1 MYRVAPPPG
10 SVSPIFLP
18 DSMENLIKGQRLA
31 LSGLVTGNIVQLGL
45 ASAGVA
51 LDFACFGLDASGKLS
66 DDRYMTFFN
75 QPRTPCGGVE
85 TSAPSGDAAGFSY
98 QLDRLPA
105 SIERLVVTAAIDGDA
120 TMAQLGNG
128 HLRLLDGGREL
139 ARFTFAGSD
148 FAQEKAVMLGEFYR
162 KDGGWRFMAVGQGFN
177 GGLDALVAH
186 FGGVVAQAAAEPA
199 PPPKI
204 SLSKISLTK
213 AGQTHKVSLEKGAGA
228 PKKLT
233 VKASWVDNGDGDDDN
248 DDLDLRVG
256 ILLPNGQM
264 RFIQAPDTAGSFDA
278 MPYVRHLG
286 DVAGAAGKE
295 PATETVEVNP
305 ALAQHY
311 GGTVGLVFS
320 VYSAVANGA
329 VSVASMRPKMVMQ
342 YGEQIVECAFDF
354 RLSKAADDDT
364 VYTYVIGMAR
374 ITPDSIILEPSGKTS
389 EPGSEATPWLSW
401 QGENLQLAF
410 NGPVVFKGE
419 DKEDEDDCNA
429 DNPRRYIA

>member
-1 MYRVAPPPG
+1 
-10 SVSPIFLP
+10 
-18 DSMENLIKGQRLA
+18 MENLIKGQRLA
-31 LSGLVTGNIVQLGL
+31 LSGLVTGNVVQLGL
-45 ASAGVA
+45 SSAGVPV
-51 LDFACFGLDASGKLS
+51 DFACFGLNAASKLS

-85 TSAPSGDAAGFSY
+85 ASAPSGDAAGFSY
-98 QLDRLPA
+98 HLDRLPA
-105 SIERLVVTAAIDGDA
+105 FIERLVVTAAIDGA
-120 TMAQLGNG
+120 VTMAQLRSGY
-128 HLRLLDGGREL
+128 LRLMDGGREL
-139 ARFTFAGSD
+139 ARYTYAGAD

-186 FGGVVAQAAAEPA
+186 FGGEVAQTVAEPA
-199 PPPKI
+199 PSPKI
-204 SLSKISLTK
+204 APLKISLTK

-228 PKKLT
+228 PGKLT
-233 VKASWVDNGDGDDDN
+233 VKATWVDNGDGDDDN

-256 ILLPNGQM
+256 ILLPNGKM
-264 RFIQAPDTAGSFDA
+264 RFIQAPDTPGNFGA
-278 MPYVRHLG
+278 MPFVRHLG
-286 DVAGAAGKE
+286 DVVSASGKE

-305 ALAQHY
+305 ALAKHY

-342 YGEQIVECAFDF
+342 YGAQIVECAYDF
-354 RLSKAADDDT
+354 RLSKAAEDDS
-364 VYTYVIGMAR
+364 VYTYVIGIAR
-374 ITPDSIILEPSGKTS
+374 VTQDSIILEPSGKTS
-389 EPGSEATPWLSW
+389 EPQSEATPWLSW
-401 QGENLQLAF
+401 QGENLRLAF

-419 DKEDEDDCNA
+419 NKEDEDAFNA

>member
-1 MYRVAPPPG
+1 
-10 SVSPIFLP
+10 
-18 DSMENLIKGQRLA
+18 MENLIKGQRLA
-31 LSGLVTGNIVQLGL
+31 LSGLVTGNVLQLGI
-45 ASAGVA
+45 SNAGLA
-51 LDFACFGLDASGKLS
+51 LDFACFGLDAGGKLS

-85 TSAPSGDAAGFSY
+85 TQAPAGDAAGFSY

-120 TMAQLGNG
+120 TMAQLGSG
-128 HLRLLDGGREL
+128 YLRLLDGAREL
-139 ARFTFAGSD
+139 ARFAYAGAD

-162 KDGGWRFMAVGQGFN
+162 KDGAWRFMAVGQGFN

-186 FGGVVAQAAAEPA
+186 FGGEVAQPAAAPA
-199 PPPKI
+199 PAPKI

-233 VKASWVDNGDGDDDN
+233 VKATWVDNGDGDDDN

-264 RFIQAPDTAGSFDA
+264 RFIQAPDTPGNFDA
-278 MPYVRHLG
+278 MPFVRHMG
-286 DVAGAAGKE
+286 DVAGASGKE

-305 ALAQHY
+305 ALALHY
-311 GGTVGLVFS
+311 GGSVGLVFS
-320 VYSAVANGA
+320 VYSALANGA

-389 EPGSEATPWLSW
+389 DPGSEATPWLSW
-401 QGENLQLAF
+401 QGDSLQLAF

-419 DKEDEDDCNA
+419 DKDDEDDFNA
-429 DNPRRYIA
+429 DNPRRYIP

>member
-1 MYRVAPPPG
+1 
-10 SVSPIFLP
+10 
-18 DSMENLIKGQRLA
+18 MENLIKGQRLA
-31 LSGLVTGNIVQLGL
+31 LSGLVTDNAVQLGIKN
-45 ASAGVA
+45 AGLA
-51 LDFACFGLDASGKLS
+51 LDFACFGLDAHGKLS

-85 TSAPSGDAAGFSY
+85 AAVPPGDAAGFSY

-105 SIERLVVTAAIDGDA
+105 SIERLVVTAAIDGAA
-120 TMAQLGNG
+120 TMAQLGSG
-128 HLRLLDGGREL
+128 YLRLLDGGREL
-139 ARFTFAGSD
+139 ARFAYGGAD

-162 KDGGWRFMAVGQGFN
+162 KEGGWRFMAVGQGFN

-186 FGGVVAQAAAEPA
+186 FGGEVAQADAAPA
-199 PPPKI
+199 PAPKI

-233 VKASWVDNGDGDDDN
+233 VKATWVDNGDGDDDN

-264 RFIQAPDTAGSFDA
+264 RFIQAPDTAGSFER

-286 DVAGAAGKE
+286 DVAGASGKE

-320 VYSAVANGA
+320 VYSALANGA

-374 ITPDSIILEPSGKTS
+374 VTPDSIILEPSGKTS

-401 QGENLQLAF
+401 QGVSLHLAF

-419 DKEDEDDCNA
+419 DKDDEDDFNA

>member
-1 MYRVAPPPG
+1 
-10 SVSPIFLP
+10 
-18 DSMENLIKGQRLA
+18 MENLIKGQRLA
-31 LSGLVTGNIVQLGL
+31 LSGLVMGNVVQLGL
-45 ASAGVA
+45 SSAGVPV
-51 LDFACFGLDASGKLS
+51 DFACFGLNAASKLS

-85 TSAPSGDAAGFSY
+85 ASAPSGDAAGFSY
-98 QLDRLPA
+98 HLDRLPA
-105 SIERLVVTAAIDGDA
+105 FIERLVVTAAIDGA
-120 TMAQLGNG
+120 VTMAQLRSGY
-128 HLRLLDGGREL
+128 LRLMDGGREL
-139 ARFTFAGSD
+139 ARYTYAGAD

-186 FGGVVAQAAAEPA
+186 FGGEAAQTVAEPA
-199 PPPKI
+199 PSPKI
-204 SLSKISLTK
+204 APLKISLTK

-228 PKKLT
+228 PSKLT
-233 VKASWVDNGDGDDDN
+233 VKATWVDNGDGDDDN

-256 ILLPNGQM
+256 ILLPNGKM
-264 RFIQAPDTAGSFDA
+264 RFIQAPDTPGNFGA
-278 MPYVRHLG
+278 MPFVRHLG
-286 DVAGAAGKE
+286 DVVSASGKE

-305 ALAQHY
+305 ALAKHY

-342 YGEQIVECAFDF
+342 YGAQIVECAYDF
-354 RLSKAADDDT
+354 RLSKAAEDDS

-374 ITPDSIILEPSGKTS
+374 VTQDSIILEPSGKTS
-389 EPGSEATPWLSW
+389 EPQSEATPWLSW
-401 QGENLQLAF
+401 QGENLRLAF

-419 DKEDEDDCNA
+419 NKEDEDAFNA

>member
-1 MYRVAPPPG
+1 
-10 SVSPIFLP
+10 
-18 DSMENLIKGQRLA
+18 MENLIKGQRLA
-31 LSGLVTGNIVQLGL
+31 LSGLFTGNVVQLGL
-45 ASAGVA
+45 SSAGVPV
-51 LDFACFGLDASGKLS
+51 DFACFGLNAASKLS

-85 TSAPSGDAAGFSY
+85 ASAQSGDAAGFSY
-98 QLDRLPA
+98 HLDRLPA
-105 SIERLVVTAAIDGDA
+105 FIERLVVTAAIDGA
-120 TMAQLGNG
+120 VTMAQLRSGY
-128 HLRLLDGGREL
+128 LRLMDGGREL
-139 ARFTFAGSD
+139 ARYTYAGAD

-186 FGGVVAQAAAEPA
+186 FGGEVAQTVAEPA
-199 PPPKI
+199 TSPKI
-204 SLSKISLTK
+204 APLKISLTK

-228 PKKLT
+228 PSKLT
-233 VKASWVDNGDGDDDN
+233 VKATWVDNGDGDDDN

-256 ILLPNGQM
+256 ILLPNGKM
-264 RFIQAPDTAGSFDA
+264 RFIQAPDTPGNFGA
-278 MPYVRHLG
+278 MPFVRHLG
-286 DVAGAAGKE
+286 DVVSASGKE

-305 ALAQHY
+305 ALAKHY

-342 YGEQIVECAFDF
+342 YGEQIVECAYDF
-354 RLSKAADDDT
+354 RLSKAAEDDS

-374 ITPDSIILEPSGKTS
+374 VSQDSIILEPSGKTS
-389 EPGSEATPWLSW
+389 EPQSEATPWLSW
-401 QGENLQLAF
+401 QGENLRLAF

-419 DKEDEDDCNA
+419 NKEDEDAFNA

>member
-1 MYRVAPPPG
+1 
-10 SVSPIFLP
+10 
-18 DSMENLIKGQRLA
+18 MENLIKGQRLA
-31 LSGLVTGNIVQLGL
+31 LSGLVAGNAVQLGL
-45 ASAGVA
+45 AGAGLA
-51 LDFACFGLDASGKLS
+51 LDFACFGLDAAGKLA
-66 DDRYMTFFN
+66 DERYMTFFN

-85 TSAPSGDAAGFSY
+85 AAAPSGDAAGFRF

-105 SIERLVVTAAIDGDA
+105 AIERLVVTAAVDGAA
-120 TMAQLGNG
+120 TMAQLGSG

-139 ARFTFAGSD
+139 ARFAFAGAD
-148 FAQEKAVMLGEFYR
+148 FAQEKAVMLFELYR
-162 KDGGWRFMAVGQGFN
+162 KDGGWRCMAVGQGFN

-186 FGGVVAQAAAEPA
+186 FGGEVAQPAAEPA
-199 PPPKI
+199 PAPKI

-213 AGQTHKVSLEKGAGA
+213 AGQMHQVSLEKGAGA

-233 VKASWVDNGDGDDDN
+233 VKATWVDNGDGDDDN

-264 RFIQAPDTAGSFDA
+264 RFIQAPDTPGSFDS
-278 MPYVRHLG
+278 MPFVRHLG
-286 DVAGAAGKE
+286 DVAGASGKE

-305 ALAQHY
+305 ALARHY

-320 VYSAVANGA
+320 VYSALANGA

-342 YGEQIVECAFDF
+342 YGEQVVECDFDF
-354 RLSKAADDDT
+354 RLSKAAEDDT
-364 VYTYVIGMAR
+364 VYIYVIGMAR

-401 QGENLQLAF
+401 QGEHLQLAF

-419 DKEDEDDCNA
+419 DKEDEDDFNA

>member
-1 MYRVAPPPG
+1 
-10 SVSPIFLP
+10 
-18 DSMENLIKGQRLA
+18 MENLIKGQRLA
-31 LSGLVTGNIVQLGL
+31 LSGLVTGNAVQLGINN
-45 ASAGVA
+45 AGLA
-51 LDFACFGLDASGKLS
+51 LDFACFGLDAAGKLA
-66 DDRYMTFFN
+66 DERYMTFFN

-85 TSAPSGDAAGFSY
+85 TNVPPGDAAGFRY

-105 SIERLVVTAAIDGDA
+105 SIERLVVTAAIDGAA
-120 TMAQLGNG
+120 TMAQLGSG
-128 HLRLLDGGREL
+128 CLRLLDGGREV
-139 ARFTFAGSD
+139 ARFAYAGAD

-162 KDGGWRFMAVGQGFN
+162 KDGAWRFMAVGQGFN

-186 FGGVVAQAAAEPA
+186 FGGEVAQANAAPA
-199 PPPKI
+199 PAPKI

-228 PKKLT
+228 PTRLT
-233 VKASWVDNGDGDDDN
+233 VKATWVDNGDGDDDN

-278 MPYVRHLG
+278 MPFVRHLG
-286 DVAGAAGKE
+286 DVAGASGKE

-320 VYSAVANGA
+320 VYSALANGA

-374 ITPDSIILEPSGKTS
+374 VTPDSIILEPSGKTS
-389 EPGSEATPWLSW
+389 DPGSEATPWLSW
-401 QGENLQLAF
+401 QGDGLQLAF

-419 DKEDEDDCNA
+419 DKDDEDDFNA

>member
-1 MYRVAPPPG
+1 
-10 SVSPIFLP
+10 
-18 DSMENLIKGQRLA
+18 MENLIKGQRLA
-31 LSGLVTGNIVQLGL
+31 LSGFVTGNVVQLGL
-45 ASAGVA
+45 ASAGVP
-51 LDFACFGLDASGKLS
+51 LDFACFGLDAAGKLS

-85 TSAPSGDAAGFSY
+85 AAAPSGDAAGFSY
-98 QLDRLPA
+98 QLERLPV
-105 SIERLVVTAAIDGDA
+105 SIDRLVVTAAIDGDA
-120 TMAQLGNG
+120 TMAQLGSG
-128 HLRLLDGGREL
+128 YLRLLDGGREL
-139 ARFTFAGSD
+139 ARFAYAGAD

-186 FGGVVAQAAAEPA
+186 FGGVVAQTQAEPA
-199 PPPKI
+199 PAPKI

-228 PKKLT
+228 PKKLI

-256 ILLPNGQM
+256 ILLPDGRM

-286 DVAGAAGKE
+286 DVVGAAGKE

-305 ALAQHY
+305 ALAQQY

-320 VYSAVANGA
+320 VYSALANGA

-354 RLSKAADDDT
+354 RLSKAAEDDT

-374 ITPDSIILEPSGKTS
+374 ITADSIILEPSGKTS

-419 DKEDEDDCNA
+419 DKEDEDDFNA

>member
-1 MYRVAPPPG
+1 
-10 SVSPIFLP
+10 
-18 DSMENLIKGQRLA
+18 MENLIKGQRLA
-31 LSGLVTGNIVQLGL
+31 LSGLVTGNVVQLGL

-51 LDFACFGLDASGKLS
+51 LDFACFGLDAAGKLS
-66 DDRYMTFFN
+66 DERYMTFFN

-85 TSAPSGDAAGFSY
+85 ASAPAGDLAGFSY
-98 QLDRLPA
+98 QLERLPA

-120 TMAQLGNG
+120 TMAQLGSG
-128 HLRLLDGGREL
+128 YLRLLDGGREL
-139 ARFTFAGSD
+139 ARYAYGGAD

-177 GGLDALVAH
+177 GGLDSLVAH
-186 FGGVVAQAAAEPA
+186 FGGEVAQAAPEAA
-199 PPPKI
+199 AKI

-228 PKKLT
+228 PKKLI

-286 DVAGAAGKE
+286 DVAGASGKE

-305 ALAQHY
+305 ALAHHY

-320 VYSAVANGA
+320 VYSALANGA

-342 YGEQIVECAFDF
+342 YGEQTVECAFDF
-354 RLSKAADDDT
+354 RLSKAAEDDT

-374 ITPDSIILEPSGKTS
+374 VTGDSIILEPSGKTS

-419 DKEDEDDCNA
+419 DKEDEDDFNA

>member
-1 MYRVAPPPG
+1 
-10 SVSPIFLP
+10 
-18 DSMENLIKGQRLA
+18 MENLIKGQRLA
-31 LSGLVTGNIVQLGL
+31 LSGLVTGNVVQLGL
-45 ASAGVA
+45 ASTGVA
-51 LDFACFGLDASGKLS
+51 LDFACFGLDAAGKLT
-66 DDRYMTFFN
+66 DERYMTFFN

-98 QLDRLPA
+98 QLERLPA
-105 SIERLVVTAAIDGDA
+105 SIERLVVTAAIDGAA
-120 TMAQLGNG
+120 TMAHLDSGY
-128 HLRLLDGGREL
+128 LRLLDGGREL
-139 ARFTFAGSD
+139 ARYAYAGVD

-186 FGGVVAQAAAEPA
+186 FGGEVAQPVAEPA
-199 PPPKI
+199 PSPKI

-228 PKKLT
+228 PSKLT
-233 VKASWVDNGDGDDDN
+233 VKATWVDNGDGDDDN

-264 RFIQAPDTAGSFDA
+264 RFIQAPDTPGSFDA

-286 DVAGAAGKE
+286 DVAGASGKE

-320 VYSAVANGA
+320 VYSALANGA
-329 VSVASMRPKMVMQ
+329 VPVASMRPKMVMQ
-342 YGEQIVECAFDF
+342 YGQQIVECDFDF
-354 RLSKAADDDT
+354 RLSKAAEDDT

-374 ITPDSIILEPSGKTS
+374 ITSDSIILEPSGKTS

-419 DKEDEDDCNA
+419 GKDDEDDFNA

>member
-1 MYRVAPPPG
+1 
-10 SVSPIFLP
+10 
-18 DSMENLIKGQRLA
+18 MENLIKGQRLA
-31 LSGLVTGNIVQLGL
+31 LSGLVTGNVLQLGIKD
-45 ASAGVA
+45 AGLA
-51 LDFACFGLDASGKLS
+51 LDFACFGLDAAGKLS
-66 DDRYMTFFN
+66 DERYMTFFN

-85 TSAPSGDAAGFSY
+85 AQAPAGDAAGFSY
-98 QLDRLPA
+98 QLERLPA
-105 SIERLVVTAAIDGDA
+105 SIERLVVTAASDGAA
-120 TMAQLGNG
+120 TLAQLGSG
-128 HLRLLDGGREL
+128 YVRLLDGGREL
-139 ARFTFAGSD
+139 ARFAYAGTD

-186 FGGVVAQAAAEPA
+186 FGGEVAQAAPEPVA
-199 PPPKI
+199 PTI

-228 PKKLT
+228 PKKFT
-233 VKASWVDNGDGDDDN
+233 VKATWVDNGDGDDDN

-264 RFIQAPDTAGSFDA
+264 RFIQAPDTPGNFDA
-278 MPYVRHLG
+278 MPFVRHLG
-286 DVAGAAGKE
+286 DVAGASGKE

-320 VYSAVANGA
+320 VYSALANGA

-342 YGEQIVECAFDF
+342 YGEQVVECAFDF

-364 VYTYVIGMAR
+364 VYTYVIGMAHHAR
-374 ITPDSIILEPSGKTS
+374 QHH
-389 EPGSEATPWLSW
+389 PGAVGQDVRSRQRGDA
-401 QGENLQLAF
+401 LAALAGRERAAGF
-410 NGPVVFKGE
+410 QR
-419 DKEDEDDCNA
+419 
-429 DNPRRYIA
+429 PRRLQGRGQGR

>member
-1 MYRVAPPPG
+1 
-10 SVSPIFLP
+10 
-18 DSMENLIKGQRLA
+18 MENLIKGQRLA
-31 LSGLVTGNIVQLGL
+31 LSGLVTGNVVQLGL
-45 ASAGVA
+45 ASAGVP
-51 LDFACFGLDASGKLS
+51 LDFACFGLDAAGKLS

-75 QPRTPCGGVE
+75 QARTPCGGVE
-85 TSAPSGDAAGFSY
+85 AAAPCGDAAGFSY

-105 SIERLVVTAAIDGDA
+105 DIQRLVVTAAIDGAA
-120 TMAQLGNG
+120 TMAQLGSG
-128 HLRLLDGGREL
+128 YLRLLDGGKEL
-139 ARFTFAGSD
+139 ARFAYAGSD

-162 KDGGWRFMAVGQGFN
+162 KDGSWRFMAVGQGFN

-186 FGGVVAQAAAEPA
+186 FGGEVAQPAAEPA
-199 PPPKI
+199 PAPRI

-213 AGQTHKVSLEKGAGA
+213 AGQTHRVSLDKGAGA

-233 VKASWVDNGDGDDDN
+233 VKATWVDNGDGDDDN

-264 RFIQAPDTAGSFDA
+264 RFIQAPDTPGNFDS
-278 MPYVRHLG
+278 MPFVRHLG
-286 DVAGAAGKE
+286 DVAGASGKE

-329 VSVASMRPKMVMQ
+329 VSVASMRPAMVMQ

-354 RLSKAADDDT
+354 RLSKAAGDDT

-389 EPGSEATPWLSW
+389 DPGSEATPWLSW
-401 QGENLQLAF
+401 QGEGLQLAF

-429 DNPRRYIA
+429 DNPRRYIV

>member
-1 MYRVAPPPG
+1 
-10 SVSPIFLP
+10 
-18 DSMENLIKGQRLA
+18 MENLIKGQRLA
-31 LSGLVTGNIVQLGL
+31 LSGLVTGNVVQLGL
-45 ASAGVA
+45 SSAGVPV
-51 LDFACFGLDASGKLS
+51 DFACFGLNAASKLS

-85 TSAPSGDAAGFSY
+85 ASAPSGDAAGFSY
-98 QLDRLPA
+98 HLDRLPA
-105 SIERLVVTAAIDGDA
+105 FIERLVVTAAIDGA
-120 TMAQLGNG
+120 VTMAQLRSGY
-128 HLRLLDGGREL
+128 LRLMDGGREL
-139 ARFTFAGSD
+139 ARYTYAGAD

-186 FGGVVAQAAAEPA
+186 FGGEVAQTVAEPA
-199 PPPKI
+199 PSPKI
-204 SLSKISLTK
+204 APLKISLTK

-228 PKKLT
+228 PSKLT
-233 VKASWVDNGDGDDDN
+233 VKATWVDNGDGDDDN

-256 ILLPNGQM
+256 ILLPNGKM
-264 RFIQAPDTAGSFDA
+264 RFIQAPDTPGNFGA
-278 MPYVRHLG
+278 MPFVRHLG
-286 DVAGAAGKE
+286 DVVSASGKE

-305 ALAQHY
+305 ALAKHY

-342 YGEQIVECAFDF
+342 YGEQIVECAYDF
-354 RLSKAADDDT
+354 RLSKAAEDDS
-364 VYTYVIGMAR
+364 VYTYVIGIAR
-374 ITPDSIILEPSGKTS
+374 VTQDSIILEPSGKTS
-389 EPGSEATPWLSW
+389 EPQSEATPWLSW
-401 QGENLQLAF
+401 QGENLRLAF

-419 DKEDEDDCNA
+419 NKEDEDAFNA

>member
-1 MYRVAPPPG
+1 
-10 SVSPIFLP
+10 
-18 DSMENLIKGQRLA
+18 MENLIKGQRLA
-31 LSGLVTGNIVQLGL
+31 LSSLVAGNAVQLGL
-45 ASAGVA
+45 AGAGLA
-51 LDFACFGLDASGKLS
+51 LDFACFGLDAAGKLA
-66 DDRYMTFFN
+66 DERYMTFFN

-85 TSAPSGDAAGFSY
+85 AAAPSGDAAGFRF

-105 SIERLVVTAAIDGDA
+105 AIERLVVTAAVDGAA
-120 TMAQLGNG
+120 TMAQLGTG

-139 ARFTFAGSD
+139 ARFAFAGSD
-148 FAQEKAVMLGEFYR
+148 FAQEKAVMLFELYR
-162 KDGGWRFMAVGQGFN
+162 KDGGWRCMPVGQGFN

-186 FGGVVAQAAAEPA
+186 FGGEVAQPAAEPA
-199 PPPKI
+199 PAPKI

-213 AGQTHKVSLEKGAGA
+213 AGQTHQVSLEKGAGA

-233 VKASWVDNGDGDDDN
+233 VKATWVDNGDGDDDN

-264 RFIQAPDTAGSFDA
+264 RFIQAPDTPGSFDS
-278 MPYVRHLG
+278 MPFVRHLG
-286 DVAGAAGKE
+286 DVAGASGKE

-305 ALAQHY
+305 ALARHY

-320 VYSAVANGA
+320 VYSALANGA

-342 YGEQIVECAFDF
+342 YGEQVVECDFDF

-389 EPGSEATPWLSW
+389 DPGSEATPWLSW
-401 QGENLQLAF
+401 QGEHLQLAF

-419 DKEDEDDCNA
+419 DKEDEAAFNA

>member
-1 MYRVAPPPG
+1 
-10 SVSPIFLP
+10 
-18 DSMENLIKGQRLA
+18 MENLIKGQRLA
-31 LSGLVTGNIVQLGL
+31 LSGLVTGNVVQLGL
-45 ASAGVA
+45 ASAGVP
-51 LDFACFGLDASGKLS
+51 LDFACFGLDAAGKLS

-85 TSAPSGDAAGFSY
+85 ASAPAGDLAGFSC
-98 QLDRLPA
+98 QLERLPA
-105 SIERLVVTAAIDGDA
+105 SIERLVITAAIDGAA
-120 TMAQLGNG
+120 TMAQLGSG
-128 HLRLLDGGREL
+128 YLRLLDGGREL
-139 ARFTFAGSD
+139 ARFAFAGVD
-148 FAQEKAVMLGEFYR
+148 FVQEKAVMLGEFYR

-186 FGGVVAQAAAEPA
+186 FGGEVAQADAAPA
-199 PPPKI
+199 PAPKI

-213 AGQTHKVSLEKGAGA
+213 AGQTHRVSLEKGAGA
-228 PKKLT
+228 PSKLI
-233 VKASWVDNGDGDDDN
+233 VKATWVDNGDGDDDN

-256 ILLPNGQM
+256 VLLPNGQM
-264 RFIQAPDTAGSFDA
+264 RFIQAPDTPGSFDG
-278 MPYVRHLG
+278 MPFVRHLG

-320 VYSAVANGA
+320 VYSALANGA

-354 RLSKAADDDT
+354 RLSKAAEDDS

-374 ITPDSIILEPSGKTS
+374 VTPDSIILEPSGKTS
-389 EPGSEATPWLSW
+389 EPDSEATPWLSW
-401 QGENLQLAF
+401 QGENLRLEF
-410 NGPVVFKGE
+410 NGPAVFKGE
-419 DKEDEDDCNA
+419 DKEDEDDFNA

>member
-1 MYRVAPPPG
+1 
-10 SVSPIFLP
+10 
-18 DSMENLIKGQRLA
+18 MENLIKGQRLA
-31 LSGLVTGNIVQLGL
+31 LSGLVTGNALQLGIK
-45 ASAGVA
+45 SAGVP
-51 LDFACFGLDASGKLS
+51 LDFACFGLDANGKLS
-66 DDRYMTFFN
+66 DERYMTFFN

-85 TSAPSGDAAGFSY
+85 TSAPAGDAAGFSY

-105 SIERLVVTAAIDGDA
+105 SIQRLVVTVAVEGAA
-120 TMAQLGNG
+120 TMAQLGSG
-128 HLRLLDGGREL
+128 YVRLLDGGREL
-139 ARFTFAGSD
+139 ARFAFSGLD

-162 KDGGWRFMAVGQGFN
+162 KDGAWRFMAVGQGFN

-186 FGGVVAQAAAEPA
+186 FGGEVAPQVAEPVPEPIA
-199 PPPKI
+199 PKI

-233 VKASWVDNGDGDDDN
+233 VKATWVDNGDGDDDN

-256 ILLPNGQM
+256 ILLPNGKM
-264 RFIQAPDTAGSFDA
+264 RFIQAPDTPGHFDA
-278 MPYVRHLG
+278 MPFVRHLG
-286 DVAGAAGKE
+286 DVAGASGKE

-320 VYSAVANGA
+320 VYSALANGA
-329 VSVASMRPKMVMQ
+329 VPVASMRPKMVMQ

-354 RLSKAADDDT
+354 RLSKAAEDDT

-374 ITPDSIILEPSGKTS
+374 ITPDSITLEPSGKTS

-401 QGENLQLAF
+401 QGEGLQLAF

-419 DKEDEDDCNA
+419 AKEDEDDFNA

>member
-1 MYRVAPPPG
+1 
-10 SVSPIFLP
+10 
-18 DSMENLIKGQRLA
+18 MENLIKGQRLA
-31 LSGLVTGNIVQLGL
+31 LTGLVTGNVVQLGL
-45 ASAGVA
+45 SSAGVA
-51 LDFACFGLDASGKLS
+51 LDFACFGLDAAGKLS

-85 TSAPSGDAAGFSY
+85 TAAPSGDAAGFSY
-98 QLDRLPA
+98 QLERLPA
-105 SIERLVVTAAIDGDA
+105 SIERLVVTAAIDGAA
-120 TMAQLGNG
+120 TMAQLGSG

-139 ARFTFAGSD
+139 ARYTYAGAD

-162 KDGGWRFMAVGQGFN
+162 KDGSWRFMAVGQGFN

-186 FGGVVAQAAAEPA
+186 FGGVVAQAVAEPEPA

-228 PKKLT
+228 PTKLT
-233 VKASWVDNGDGDDDN
+233 VKATWVDNGDGDDDN

-264 RFIQAPDTAGSFDA
+264 RFIQAPDTPGNFGA

-286 DVAGAAGKE
+286 DVAGASGKE

-320 VYSAVANGA
+320 VYSALANGA

-342 YGEQIVECAFDF
+342 YGQQIVECDFDF
-354 RLSKAADDDT
+354 RLSKAAEDDT

-419 DKEDEDDCNA
+419 DKEDEEDCNA

>member
-1 MYRVAPPPG
+1 
-10 SVSPIFLP
+10 
-18 DSMENLIKGQRLA
+18 MENLIKGQRLA
-31 LSGLVTGNIVQLGL
+31 LSSFVTGNIVQLGL
-45 ASAGVA
+45 ASTGVP
-51 LDFACFGLDASGKLS
+51 LDFACFGLDATGKLS
-66 DDRYMTFFN
+66 DERYMTFFN

-85 TSAPSGDAAGFSY
+85 TSAPPGDAAGFSY
-98 QLDRLPA
+98 QLERLPA
-105 SIERLVVTAAIDGDA
+105 SIERLVVTAAIDGAA
-120 TMAQLGNG
+120 TMAQLGSG
-128 HLRLLDGGREL
+128 YLRLLDGGYEL

-162 KDGGWRFMAVGQGFN
+162 KDGGWRCMAVGQGFN

-186 FGGVVAQAAAEPA
+186 FGGEVAQAVAEPVPSA
-199 PPPKI
+199 KI
-204 SLSKISLTK
+204 CLSKISLTK

-228 PKKLT
+228 PSKLT
-233 VKASWVDNGDGDDDN
+233 VKATWLDNGDGDDDN

-264 RFIQAPDTAGSFDA
+264 RFIQAPDTPGSFDA

-311 GGTVGLVFS
+311 GGTVGLLFS
-320 VYSAVANGA
+320 VYSALANGA

-354 RLSKAADDDT
+354 RLSKAAEDDT

-401 QGENLQLAF
+401 QGESLQLAF

-419 DKEDEDDCNA
+419 DKEDEDDFNA